1 MQGFLTRMI
10 DQQLRRLA
18 VGAAVVMGLVIATAV
33 ITGRRFETP
42 RFDEA
47 HFAVERAQLLLTAT
61 PCGEPG
67 QKSTQACDKLMKRAQ
82 ELLSKTREAI
92 TEAATAASRAS
103 TGH

>member
-18 VGAAVVMGLVIATAV
+18 VGATIVMAAVIATAV
-33 ITGRRFETP
+33 ATGRRIDAP
-42 RFDEA
+42 RFYEA
-47 HFAVERAQLLLTAT
+47 HIAVERAQLLLTST

-67 QKSTQACDKLMKRAQ
+67 QKSTQVCDKLMKRAQ
-82 ELLSKTREAI
+82 DLLSKTRDAI
-92 TEAATAASRAS
+92 SAAATAAERGA